1 MVDDPFSKTK
11 KSVLGHIEKLFEEIE
26 QEMAISHQEKYA
38 LLEDA
43 FENASDVDE
52 LRVAFDQWFSDH
64 ADDLGFEEELD
75 ELWDQAVAEDE
86 DADIEEDVFEDV
98 EVEDAF
104 DEDELDIEE
113 ED

>member
-1 MVDDPFSKTK
+1 MVDDPFVKTK
-11 KSVLGHIEKLFEEIE
+11 KSVLGHVEKLFAEIE

-64 ADDLGFEEELD
+64 SEDLGFEEELD

-86 DADIEEDVFEDV
+86 EDTLDVDEGVFED
-98 EVEDAF
+98 E
-104 DEDELDIEE
+104 EE
-113 ED
+113 EDDELGDEIVE